1 MESLNQGIQ
10 KMSKS
15 MTQIVTLENVLELAK
30 QLSLVDK
37 VNLIAQVTPE
47 IQRELTAVKTKPRQ
61 SLRGL
66 WRGANISDRDIA
78 EIRQEMWAN
87 FPRESV

>member
-1 MESLNQGIQ
+1 MA
-10 KMSKS
+10 KV
-15 MTQIVTLENVLELAK
+15 VTLGEVLELAK

-47 IQRELTAVKTKPRQ
+47 IRRELIVPKPKSRK

-66 WRGANISDRDIA
+66 WRGANITDQDIV
-78 EIRQEMWAN
+78 EVRQEMWAN

>member
-1 MESLNQGIQ
+1 
-10 KMSKS
+10 
-15 MTQIVTLENVLELAK
+15 MTKVVTLGEVLELAK

-37 VNLIAQVTPE
+37 VNLIARVTPE
-47 IQRELTAVKTKPRQ
+47 IKRELTIVGTKSRR

-78 EIRQEMWAN
+78 EVRQEMWAN

>member
-1 MESLNQGIQ
+1 
-10 KMSKS
+10 
-15 MTQIVTLENVLELAK
+15 MTKVVTLGEVLELAK

-47 IQRELTAVKTKPRQ
+47 IKRELSIVEIKSRR

-66 WRGANISDRDIA
+66 WRGVNISDRDIA
-78 EIRQEMWAN
+78 EVRQEMWAN